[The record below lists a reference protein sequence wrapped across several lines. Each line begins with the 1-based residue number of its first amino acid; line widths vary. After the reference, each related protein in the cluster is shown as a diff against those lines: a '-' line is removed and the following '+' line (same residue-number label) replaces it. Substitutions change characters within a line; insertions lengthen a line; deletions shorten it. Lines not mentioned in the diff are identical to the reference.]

1 MSRASLACSQTRYL
15 AASGRSFAGPTMK
28 LLEGE
33 RKMTQAASDVLA
45 SLASCV
51 ATTAVVEEGL
61 IMSAKSCGLSKD
73 ISKLVID

>member
-1 MSRASLACSQTRYL
+1 
-15 AASGRSFAGPTMK
+15 MK